1 MKSWKIGPL
10 TEWSQMLS
18 RKNWLTIISS
28 RWYFLV
34 DQFSCISN
42 FPWSVYLVETQT
54 VFLGVASLQPKSKPS
69 RPSHQTISV
78 TERSHNPKYVSICML
93 YELDLV
99 CGNFKLSLKG
109 DKFWECKKWT
119 NALKQSLL
127 LFIFHVFLRQE
138 TSDLTFMIEG
148 KPVYVHKAMLKIR

>member
-1 MKSWKIGPL
+1 
-10 TEWSQMLS
+10 
-18 RKNWLTIISS
+18 
-28 RWYFLV
+28 
-34 DQFSCISN
+34 
-42 FPWSVYLVETQT
+42 
-54 VFLGVASLQPKSKPS
+54 
-69 RPSHQTISV
+69 
-78 TERSHNPKYVSICML
+78 ML

-119 NALKQSLL
+119 NALKLYFTFYLSR
-127 LFIFHVFLRQE
+127 FFRQE

>member
-1 MKSWKIGPL
+1 MIGIFGRN
-10 TEWSQMLS
+10 S
-18 RKNWLTIISS
+18 
-28 RWYFLV
+28 
-34 DQFSCISN
+34 DG
-42 FPWSVYLVETQT
+42 
-54 VFLGVASLQPKSKPS
+54 FLGVASLQPKSKPS

-99 CGNFKLSLKG
+99 CGNFKLSFKG

-127 LFIFHVFLRQE
+127 LFIFHVFFVRRQV
-138 TSDLTFMIEG
+138 I
-148 KPVYVHKAMLKIR
+148 